1 VYSTTTL
8 SEYFA
13 ADHTNLSTS
22 FGPFSS
28 VKTYCL
34 AVSGAINSG
43 VETDSI
49 TGLFSTSSALHD
61 TNSTLMNAIKIL

>member
-1 VYSTTTL
+1 LLVVARVLASVKSPSFCPLKAYSTTTL

-34 AVSGAINSG
+34 AVS
-43 VETDSI
+43 ELSI
-49 TGLFSTSSALHD
+49 QV
-61 TNSTLMNAIKIL
+61 